1 MKISLTSLPHFD
13 AAGLNNVIW
22 VLQDFWFLIFF
33 FFFFSFLVFGFW
45 FAPSFCSFLFFR
57 SYYYYYYYHYHYCC
71 CCCCY
76 DSYYYCCCCCC
87 WWIRRIICWNSSGQ
101 RRKGFLPRLV
111 HKSFPWHTFCHCH
124 YCCYYYYYY
133 NCYYC
138 YYCCC
143 CCCCCYCCI
152 SQSKETRNKFI
163 WDWNLLSFLLL
174 LLRFLPR
181 LLPLAS
187 IVNLLLLLPQRVLTP
202 AGVQTAW
209 FCDFSVGTTAILIS
223 CSGITLPL
231 SRIGFFS
238 SIGSE
243 ASLWWKGSLAQV
255 LDSLGG
261 KNMVGTFFTFHY
273 SLILS
278 LWLPLWL
285 LVSSSVAGTNWCH
298 FKD

>member
-1 MKISLTSLPHFD
+1 
-13 AAGLNNVIW
+13 
-22 VLQDFWFLIFF
+22 
-33 FFFFSFLVFGFW
+33 LVFGLLLPFVL
-45 FAPSFCSFLFFR
+45 SFSFVPTTTTTTTTTSATATTATTTTTTAAAAAGGLGGLFVEIR
-57 SYYYYYYYHYHYCC
+57 QGREEK
-71 CCCCY
+71 
-76 DSYYYCCCCCC
+76 DS
-87 WWIRRIICWNSSGQ
+87 
-101 RRKGFLPRLV
+101 FPRLV

-124 YCCYYYYYY
+124 YCCYYYYYFY
-133 NCYYC
+133 FYC
-138 YYCCC
+138 YYC
-143 CCCCCYCCI
+143 CCI

-163 WDWNLLSFLLL
+163 CDWNLLSFLLL

-209 FCDFSVGTTAILIS
+209 FCDFSVGTTAILGS